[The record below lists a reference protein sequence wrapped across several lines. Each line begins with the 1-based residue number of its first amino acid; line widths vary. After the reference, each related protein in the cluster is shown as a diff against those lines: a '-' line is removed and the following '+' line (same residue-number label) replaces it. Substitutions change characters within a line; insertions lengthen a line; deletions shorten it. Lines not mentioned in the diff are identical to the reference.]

1 MLKLNNEKTFKD
13 VCGDTLVVDSFE
25 NFHKTKTYMTF
36 ECETTTSLTSVIL
49 NERNVETLQNFLR
62 SINID
67 AIDDEYTLTI
77 ENKVES
83 ETISFSIGSY
93 SAKRQLPYF
102 YIEMNN
108 PTVNCYTLVEFDKSS
123 IKDIYNHLLSF

>member
-1 MLKLNNEKTFKD
+1 MLKLNNEKTFQD

-25 NFHKTKTYMTF
+25 NFHKTKAYMTF
-36 ECETTTSLTSVIL
+36 ECETTTSLTSIIL
-49 NERNVETLQNFLR
+49 NEKNVETLQNFLR

-77 ENKVES
+77 ENKIEH

-93 SAKRQLPYF
+93 SAKCQLPYF

-123 IKDIYNHLLSF
+123 IEDIYNHLLSF